1 MLGTHEWTCGDC
13 GTKVVLPNGCHNRH
27 CCTCGSAKRTRWA
40 QATCAQILPVQYCHL
55 ILTVPQPIT
64 QLAMLNP
71 RVVYPLVMRVV
82 AESVLRCGRE
92 LFQVELSLLSLLHT
106 WVLMAAWH

>member
-1 MLGTHEWTCGDC
+1 MGPGHVRE
-13 GTKVVLPNGCHNRH
+13 
-27 CCTCGSAKRTRWA
+27 
-40 QATCAQILPVQYCHL
+40 ILPVQYCHL

-71 RVVYPLVMRVV
+71 RVVYPLVMRVG

-92 LFQVELSLLSLLHT
+92 LFQVELRCYRCCIPGANSSMITFIPTACCLL
-106 WVLMAAWH
+106 VACA